1 MIGETRDY
9 ISKSPPA
16 GKEAYSNLKNGIAK
30 ALSIGFELAAHAF
43 DGASM
48 VPSRDQS
55 SVNASFRHFTIW
67 FSEAALPRTLLVSL

>member
-1 MIGETRDY
+1 
-9 ISKSPPA
+9 
-16 GKEAYSNLKNGIAK
+16 
-30 ALSIGFELAAHAF
+30 LAAHAF